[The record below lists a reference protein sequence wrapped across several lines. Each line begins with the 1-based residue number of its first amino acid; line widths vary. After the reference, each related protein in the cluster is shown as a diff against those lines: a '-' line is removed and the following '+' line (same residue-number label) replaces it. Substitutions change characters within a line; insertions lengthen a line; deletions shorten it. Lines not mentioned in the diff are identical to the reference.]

1 MRIQP
6 SLLASAIAF
15 ALAAG
20 STWAEQKPM
29 PTNPGQPSGTPTS
42 TPTWTAPGAQPSHI
56 SIKTK
61 SSPAVVPQNPEQI
74 EERSA
79 NPGQPSG
86 GEHLR
91 GIEKKDIRRGM
102 VIAKPQSK
110 QPGAP
115 IPPGGCGPT
124 KPGDPTTSTC

>member
-1 MRIQP
+1 MRIRP
-6 SLLASAIAF
+6 TWIASAIAF

-56 SIKTK
+56 TIKTK

-91 GIEKKDIRRGM
+91 GIEKKDIRRG
-102 VIAKPQSK
+102 VVGT
-110 QPGAP
+110 QPGQP
-115 IPPGGCGPT
+115 VPPGGCGPT
-124 KPGDPTTSTC
+124 KPGDPKTSTC